1 MSCSLLELGNQEAAA
16 RLQHAIH
23 LGNRSLLIIISNV
36 VQSERAGDSVERA
49 LAERKLL
56 GVPDLKAHR
65 YAILERLCG
74 GAADHLR
81 ARINAGYR
89 AGRGYPFGEDPGKP
103 AGTAADIEN
112 MITGPE
118 LQILGDHRAEPASAS
133 S

>member
-1 MSCSLLELGNQEAAA
+1 MSMSCSLLELGNQEPAA

-65 YAILERLCG
+65 YAILARLCS
-74 GAADHLR
+74 GAVDHLR
-81 ARINAGYR
+81 ARINAVV
-89 AGRGYPFGEDPGKP
+89 FGATGVCH
-103 AGTAADIEN
+103 DIE
-112 MITGPE
+112 TTWFCGCCT
-118 LQILGDHRAEPASAS
+118 
-133 S
+133 